1 MSSPKRHARGFTLV
15 ELLVVIGIIALLIS
29 ILLPALSKARRA
41 ANTVKCLSTVRSL
54 GQAWQMYGQAH
65 RGRSIPYYSQ
75 IDELSLWI
83 GQLRD
88 VYSNVDASRFCPEA
102 MNPSTDPTC
111 TGGVFTAWGPAA
123 ATGAT
128 ATSFPFL
135 IGQSGSYAFNGWLY
149 DYDSPLP
156 PATPHRA
163 GSHSASFPDNQ
174 FFDFPVPQ
182 SAEVPV
188 FCDSIW
194 IDCWPLPTD
203 PAPPNLHPSN
213 YPSGVGM
220 QMWRV
225 CMARHVKGI
234 NVCFADGH
242 AVTVPC
248 EQLWTLIWK
257 PNFVAPV
264 PLPTMP
270 SN

>member
-1 MSSPKRHARGFTLV
+1 MSNPKLRARGFTLV

-75 IDELSLWI
+75 TDELSLWI

-102 MNPSTDPTC
+102 MTPSFNGNFS
-111 TGGVFTAWGPAA
+111 GGIFMAWGPAPVGS
-123 ATGAT
+123 GADV
-128 ATSFPFL
+128 FL

-149 DYDSPLP
+149 DYDGGNP
-156 PATPHRA
+156 PHRA
-163 GSHSASFPDNQ
+163 GQFYTYFPDDQ
-174 FFDFPVPQ
+174 FFDFPVPR

-188 FCDSIW
+188 FIDSVW
-194 IDCWPLPTD
+194 VDVWPGQNDGP
-203 PAPPNLHPSN
+203 PANLHPSN
-213 YPSGVGM
+213 YTSGPEMG
-220 QMWRV
+220 RV
-225 CMARHVKGI
+225 CMNRHVKGV

-248 EQLWTLIWK
+248 DELWTLCWK
-257 PNFVAPV
+257 PNWVSQAAPAG
-264 PLPTMP
+264 MP
-270 SN
+270 NN